1 MTKSSTSNAHGN
13 LLKKVPERYQEA
25 ACKWVATMQNGS
37 QPYGR
42 AISFDCIRLYLNA
55 MNKIW
60 HLLEADYSDLYE
72 ATVQAI
78 EAHKPEQFSSRKH
91 CKEAAISLAKFLIR
105 QEFRD
110 SNNILERLRS
120 IKIKRHKDIRR
131 PTFREKELN
140 LLLEA
145 NQRLKTNQA
154 SKNLNEILL
163 KFAFYTGLRVSEICN
178 LNFGDVF
185 LDEGRILVVNGK
197 GGKNRWVAI
206 NKALKEDLRNYIEN
220 VRGEN

>member
-1 MTKSSTSNAHGN
+1 M
-13 LLKKVPERYQEA
+13 L
-25 ACKWVATMQNGS
+25 
-37 QPYGR
+37 
-42 AISFDCIRLYLNA
+42 
-55 MNKIW
+55 
-60 HLLEADYSDLYE
+60 
-72 ATVQAI
+72 
-78 EAHKPEQFSSRKH
+78 
-91 CKEAAISLAKFLIR
+91 
-105 QEFRD
+105 RD
-110 SNNILERLRS
+110 SDNILERLRS

-178 LNFGDVF
+178 LNLGDVF
-185 LDEGRILVVNGK
+185 LDEAKILIFNGK

-206 NKALKEDLRNYIEN
+206 NKALKEDLKNYIEN
-220 VRGEN
+220 VRGENDE